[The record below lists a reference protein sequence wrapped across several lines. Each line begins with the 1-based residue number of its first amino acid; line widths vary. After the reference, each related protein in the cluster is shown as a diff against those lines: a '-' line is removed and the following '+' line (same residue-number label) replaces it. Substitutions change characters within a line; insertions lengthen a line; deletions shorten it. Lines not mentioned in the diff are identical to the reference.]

1 MDHPFLLGIDQGT
14 SGSRALVIDREGAVR
29 GYAYKPLKRL
39 YPLPDQ
45 VEQDPKAV
53 ADGVA
58 EVIAAAVADAGCRPN
73 EIAACGIASQRNT
86 DFVWDVRDGRPLA
99 NAITWQ
105 DLRTLPIL
113 AELKDWPRAAQARF
127 TLGYAPGPYMT
138 ALHLAW
144 RMRHDPAVITAA
156 QAGYLRLGLSA
167 AWLMVA
173 LGRPSGH
180 RMDTS
185 LVQAM
190 GLYDFRHRRYWSE
203 WLDHLK
209 VPEGALPEAVPTIA
223 DYGELNVQGAT
234 VPVLAMIGDQQGA
247 LFGHGCRKPGAA
259 ECTQG
264 TATYVKVFVGEEAP
278 RQEIIDVLCAW
289 DTGHGQTYCLEA
301 PTTVVGAA
309 IRWMQEELKLF
320 NEYHE
325 LDGLAA
331 AVANS
336 GEVFFVPAF
345 TGLNAPYND
354 PQARGTLLGLT
365 LGTHRGHIIRAFLES
380 LGYQIRAI
388 LETIANDTGQH
399 VEELLVGGGVTAS
412 DTACQIQADLTGI
425 PVMRP
430 TFTETTAYAAA
441 LLAGRGAGFWS
452 SDDALPRPPGK
463 RTIFEPRISGEL
475 RDEGFARWEEA
486 VRFVRHWGDVTHRPQ
501 GLF

>member
-1 MDHPFLLGIDQGT
+1 
-14 SGSRALVIDREGAVR
+14 
-29 GYAYKPLKRL
+29 
-39 YPLPDQ
+39 
-45 VEQDPKAV
+45 
-53 ADGVA
+53 
-58 EVIAAAVADAGCRPN
+58 
-73 EIAACGIASQRNT
+73 
-86 DFVWDVRDGRPLA
+86 
-99 NAITWQ
+99 
-105 DLRTLPIL
+105 
-113 AELKDWPRAAQARF
+113 
-127 TLGYAPGPYMT
+127 
-138 ALHLAW
+138 
-144 RMRHDPAVITAA
+144 
-156 QAGYLRLGLSA
+156 
-167 AWLMVA
+167 
-173 LGRPSGH
+173 
-180 RMDTS
+180 
-185 LVQAM
+185 
-190 GLYDFRHRRYWSE
+190 
-203 WLDHLK
+203 
-209 VPEGALPEAVPTIA
+209 
-223 DYGELNVQGAT
+223 
-234 VPVLAMIGDQQGA
+234 
-247 LFGHGCRKPGAA
+247 AA

-425 PVMRP
+425 PVMR
-430 TFTETTAYAAA
+430 
-441 LLAGRGAGFWS
+441 
-452 SDDALPRPPGK
+452 
-463 RTIFEPRISGEL
+463 
-475 RDEGFARWEEA
+475 
-486 VRFVRHWGDVTHRPQ
+486 
-501 GLF
+501 